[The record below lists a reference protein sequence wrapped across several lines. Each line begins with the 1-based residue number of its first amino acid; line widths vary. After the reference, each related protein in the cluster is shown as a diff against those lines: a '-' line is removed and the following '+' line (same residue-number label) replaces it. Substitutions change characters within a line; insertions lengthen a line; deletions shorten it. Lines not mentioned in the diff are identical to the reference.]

1 MAISRFNRF
10 IFAKTAWFSDSTR
23 KYARAVESTFCLLA
37 CCALSSIGA
46 FADEPAQIGARTGA
60 ATLGSVDVESG
71 VPASLSDDSAFPS
84 VGESFSSTFQTLA
97 EPTEA
102 NSTPNSESFGDA
114 GQKTPLEREGDGNNF
129 DLSSFGEEDNS
140 SVSETP
146 ISGDKAPT
154 SFLTDGTKALLAP
167 TGISTSL
174 KAILI
179 MSLFT
184 VAPGVLLMTT
194 SYVRISIVYSIL
206 RQALG
211 LGQIPS
217 NQVVATLSVFL
228 TILIMFPVWST
239 IYGESIEPYSKG
251 EISGKAALE
260 IGQKPLRDFL
270 WKQIEKS
277 GNTDSI
283 TIFARYV
290 PEVATAKTADE
301 TPWRALAP
309 AFLLSELKT
318 AFLIGFQI
326 FLPFLIIDVVVSCV
340 LVSAGMMM
348 LPPVVVSAPFKL
360 ILFVLVDG
368 WTLTTGSLLS
378 SFA

>member
-1 MAISRFNRF
+1 MTFSRLERSTTTGKSTSFDAKRK
-10 IFAKTAWFSDSTR
+10 FARGFWFVLVATSI
-23 KYARAVESTFCLLA
+23 
-37 CCALSSIGA
+37 CAFHWGGA
-46 FADEPAQIGARTGA
+46 FADEPSRQGGATI
-60 ATLGSVDVESG
+60 GSVDVDSG
-71 VPASLSDDSAFPS
+71 VPASFSNEAPFPNVEESFPS
-84 VGESFSSTFQTLA
+84 SFQVSEGTARATQNAGE
-97 EPTEA
+97 
-102 NSTPNSESFGDA
+102 
-114 GQKTPLEREGDGNNF
+114 NF
-129 DLSSFGEEDNS
+129 DLSAFDGETS
-140 SVSETP
+140 SSGSQTQAGGETL
-146 ISGDKAPT
+146 AT
-154 SFLTDGTKALLAP
+154 SLLTDAPRALLGP
-167 TGISTSL
+167 NGISTSL
-174 KAILI
+174 KTLLI

-184 VAPGVLLMTT
+184 VAPAILLMTT
-194 SYVRISIVYSIL
+194 SYARVSIVFAIL

-217 NQVVATLSVFL
+217 NQVVAALSIFL

-239 IYGESIEPYSKG
+239 IYGDSVEPYSKG

-277 GNTDSI
+277 GNTGVVA
-283 TIFARYV
+283 IFARYV
-290 PEVATAKTADE
+290 PEVESAKTGDDV
-301 TPWRALAP
+301 PWRALAP

-340 LVSAGMMM
+340 LVSAGMTM
-348 LPPVVVSAPFKL
+348 LPPTVVSLPFKL

-368 WTLTTGSLLS
+368 WTLITGSLLS